1 MGVLW
6 EKGGMWFPLREGNVK
21 VVALRL
27 RLAYELAKMGV
38 LWIALLLLNLSTHE
52 KKAKRYSPRQSRS
65 LSFIS
70 SFTLLPWQLRSK
82 DGNWS
87 LGTVTNFFAVASS

>member
-1 MGVLW
+1 
-6 EKGGMWFPLREGNVK
+6 
-21 VVALRL
+21 
-27 RLAYELAKMGV
+27 
-38 LWIALLLLNLSTHE
+38 LSTHE